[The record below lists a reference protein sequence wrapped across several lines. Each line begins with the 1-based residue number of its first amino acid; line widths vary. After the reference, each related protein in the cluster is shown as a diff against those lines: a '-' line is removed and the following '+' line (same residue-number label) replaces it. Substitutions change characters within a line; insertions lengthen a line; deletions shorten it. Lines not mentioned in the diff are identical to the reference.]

1 MKKIS
6 FLFLLLAALCSCNQS
21 TKENAAPS
29 TVKHFT
35 EIDIIPLGNVDYQT
49 IELVRKGVEAFYGVV
64 PTVKKSQPLTSN
76 LLAKSGTR
84 YDANLILA
92 NFKSKRYVLLI
103 TEKDIA
109 TNYPPRNSDEWGILG
124 LSYLSGR
131 TAVVST
137 FRMKRNSSKFAI
149 RLQKVCN
156 HELGHS
162 LGLNHC
168 NATSTCLMNDAR
180 GTMKQIDREKMKFCD
195 SCQKT
200 LKKKMH

>member
-6 FLFLLLAALCSCNQS
+6 FSFLFILSLCGCNHS
-21 TKENAAPS
+21 TKAN
-29 TVKHFT
+29 TVKPTVNTFT
-35 EIDIIPLGNVDYQT
+35 EIDIIPLGNVDSQT

-64 PTVKKSQPLTSN
+64 PKVKKSQPLTSD
-76 LLAKSGTR
+76 LLTKSGRR
-84 YDANLILA
+84 YNANLILA
-92 NFKSKRYVLLI
+92 KYRSERYVLLI

-109 TNYPPRNSDEWGILG
+109 TKYLPRKSDEWGILG
-124 LSYLSGR
+124 LSHCPGH

-162 LGLNHC
+162 LGLKHC

-180 GTMKQIDREKMKFCD
+180 GTMKQIDKEEMKFCD
-195 SCQKT
+195 SCEKT
-200 LKKKMH
+200 LKKKM